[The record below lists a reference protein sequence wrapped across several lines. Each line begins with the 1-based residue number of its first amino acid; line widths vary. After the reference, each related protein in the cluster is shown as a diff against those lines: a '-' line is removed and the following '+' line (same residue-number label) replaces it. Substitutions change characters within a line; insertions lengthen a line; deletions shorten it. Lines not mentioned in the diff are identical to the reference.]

1 MKPWMRP
8 YLFSIGLLLGGLLL
22 FSLISSALYAW
33 NWIDANAY
41 RLLNTLFGYLSFGCS
56 GICFGAMIEKKALLQ
71 ALFMGILFTPVS
83 YTHLDVYKR
92 QLHVSAKAALPL
104 PGCFTNKKT
113 AQSSVRFIH

>member
-41 RLLNTLFGYLSFGCS
+41 RLLNTLFGYLSLGCS

-71 ALFMGILFTPVS
+71 ALFMGILVTLFALVLQEGS
-83 YTHLDVYKR
+83 GWIHLFA
-92 QLHVSAKAALPL
+92 HSALWFGMAVLIRSL
-104 PGCFTNKKT
+104 
-113 AQSSVRFIH
+113 RRR